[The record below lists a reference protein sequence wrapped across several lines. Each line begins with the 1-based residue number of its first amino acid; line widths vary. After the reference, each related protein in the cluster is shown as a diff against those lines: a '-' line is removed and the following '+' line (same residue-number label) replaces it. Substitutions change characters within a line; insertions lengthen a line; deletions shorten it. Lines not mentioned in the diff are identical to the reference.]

1 MLQLRGSSFWGC
13 LLSGI
18 LVPHGLATVKARET
32 HEYKWVCK
40 TFWQRKH
47 HKIVVELCITVMTLV
62 SRPTSRL
69 KSFEGVGIYRKLS
82 HFVLSCNRVI
92 CISWC
97 VSNVLQKII
106 NGKSL
111 LMTKSARPPL
121 LLTTAHQRIFPDSA
135 TYTPKNICSSPP
147 ADICFS
153 CISRILYYHAI
164 LDTPPLLKLSL
175 LDQVEFASF
184 RRSVQYNRKPTI
196 SNSSFH
202 LGTRSAFPPIIIWGT
217 LIDAL

>member
-1 MLQLRGSSFWGC
+1 MLQLVRGSSFWGC

-18 LVPHGLATVKARET
+18 LVPHGLATVKAREM

-47 HKIVVELCITVMTLV
+47 NKIVVELCITVMTLV

-121 LLTTAHQRIFPDSA
+121 LLTTAHQCIFPDSA
-135 TYTPKNICSSPP
+135 TYTPKNFCSSPP
-147 ADICFS
+147 ADIFLLYLVYIILS
-153 CISRILYYHAI
+153 CYTWYN
-164 LDTPPLLKLSL
+164 P
-175 LDQVEFASF
+175 ASKIVVAWLNRVANVF
-184 RRSVQYNRKPTI
+184 RRTVYNTI
-196 SNSSFH
+196 RR
-202 LGTRSAFPPIIIWGT
+202 LR
-217 LIDAL
+217 

>member
-121 LLTTAHQRIFPDSA
+121 LLTTAHQCIYISGLSNLHPQEFLFVSA
-135 TYTPKNICSSPP
+135 CRYLSPV
-147 ADICFS
+147 
-153 CISRILYYHAI
+153 SRIYYIIMLY
-164 LDTPPLLKLSL
+164 
-175 LDQVEFASF
+175 
-184 RRSVQYNRKPTI
+184 
-196 SNSSFH
+196 
-202 LGTRSAFPPIIIWGT
+202 
-217 LIDAL
+217 LIQPRF